1 VIPGM
6 HNPAIH
12 YEECEE
18 QYPNLHIMQIEFEN
32 ISQEQEM
39 ADSIVSFSFSF
50 NSWYF
55 FIYLPISNS
64 RITTPWKLK

>member
-6 HNPAIH
+6 DNPAIH

-55 FIYLPISNS
+55 LFICQF
-64 RITTPWKLK
+64 RIPGLQNHGN